1 MSRAIPRLVVA
12 GTASGVG
19 KTTAT
24 VAIARALRARGLKVA
39 LFKCGPDY
47 LDPTY
52 HARAVAGTSHNLDG
66 WMMGREAVLS
76 TFAAETAG
84 ADIALIEGV
93 MGLFDG
99 ASPTGEEGSTAEI
112 AKWLEAPV
120 ALVVDASGMARSV
133 AALVQGFAGFDPA
146 LRVAAVVC
154 NQVGSRGHLDILRQ
168 AQRSP
173 PVLGGLPRDAA
184 QSFPERHLGLRTADE
199 AALPEARFDH
209 WGAQAEAWI
218 GLDALL
224 AIARAAPGLPEVA
237 AAPAAVATAAAAPA
251 AVATA
256 AVVTA
261 ATTTPA
267 AGEARA
273 GAARPRARLGVAFD
287 EAFHFYYADNL
298 RRLEAAGAELVRF
311 SPIRDARLPDVD
323 GLYLGGGYPEAH
335 AERLAENAAMRAEI
349 RAFADRGGPIYAECG
364 GLMYLTEAIRTLDG
378 RAHPMVGLVPAE
390 AVMCEKLQAL
400 GYVEVETQAR
410 TILGGAGLRFR
421 GHQFRYSELR
431 PARTEPPP
439 AQAEPPPAQAEPP
452 PAQAEPPPAPAAQ
465 TSPTPPAAHASPT
478 SQAPPAGAS
487 APAAPAAPALAE
499 APLPIEHAYSVR
511 RRRGGQ
517 VAREGYRAQSVLASY
532 VHAHWA
538 SNPLVPEGLVAS
550 AAAHR
555 KEQGR

>member
-1 MSRAIPRLVVA
+1 MSPAIPRLVVA

-24 VAIARALRARGLKVA
+24 VAIARALRARGLRVA

-52 HARAVAGTSHNLDG
+52 HGRAVAGTSHNLDG
-66 WMMGREAVLS
+66 WMMGRDAVLS
-76 TFAAETAG
+76 TFAAEAAG
-84 ADIALIEGV
+84 ADVALIEGV

-173 PVLGGLPRDAA
+173 PVLGGLPRDEA
-184 QSFPERHLGLRTADE
+184 QRFPERHLGLRTADE
-199 AALPEARFDH
+199 AAIPEERFDH

-224 AIARAAPGLPEVA
+224 EIARGAPALPAASDA
-237 AAPAAVATAAAAPA
+237 TAAPAGASA
-251 AVATA
+251 
-256 AVVTA
+256 
-261 ATTTPA
+261 
-267 AGEARA
+267 A
-273 GAARPRARLGVAFD
+273 GAAPRRARIGLAFD

-311 SPIRDARLPDVD
+311 SPIHDARLPDVD
-323 GLYLGGGYPEAH
+323 ALYLGGGYPEVH
-335 AERLAENAAMRAEI
+335 AERLTENAALRAEI
-349 RAFADRGGPIYAECG
+349 RAFAGRGGPIYAECG

-390 AVMCEKLQAL
+390 AAMCEKLQAL

-431 PARTEPPP
+431 PA
-439 AQAEPPPAQAEPP
+439 
-452 PAQAEPPPAPAAQ
+452 
-465 TSPTPPAAHASPT
+465 
-478 SQAPPAGAS
+478 
-487 APAAPAAPALAE
+487 APAAPAPASPPPSPAAPPPSPAAQAPSPAAQAPAPASPPPSPAAQAPSPAAQ

-517 VAREGYRAQSVLASY
+517 VAREGYRAQNVLASY

-555 KEQGR
+555 KERAR

>member
-1 MSRAIPRLVVA
+1 MSPAIPRLVVA

-76 TFAAETAG
+76 TFAAEAAG

-237 AAPAAVATAAAAPA
+237 AAPAAAAPE
-251 AVATA
+251 
-256 AVVTA
+256 

-349 RAFADRGGPIYAECG
+349 RAFADSGGPIYAECG

-431 PARTEPPP
+431 PARPEPGPAPPEPAP
-439 AQAEPPPAQAEPP
+439 AQAEPPPA
-452 PAQAEPPPAPAAQ
+452 AP
-465 TSPTPPAAHASPT
+465 T
-478 SQAPPAGAS
+478 
-487 APAAPAAPALAE
+487 APAAPAAAPALTE
-499 APLPIEHAYSVR
+499 TPLPIEHAYSVR

-517 VAREGYRAQSVLASY
+517 VAREGYRAQGVLASY

>member
-1 MSRAIPRLVVA
+1 MSPAIPRLVVA

-24 VAIARALRARGLKVA
+24 VAIARALRARGLRVA

-52 HARAVAGTSHNLDG
+52 HGRAVAGTSHNLDG
-66 WMMGREAVLS
+66 WMMGRDAVLS
-76 TFAAETAG
+76 TFAAEAAG
-84 ADIALIEGV
+84 ADVALIEGV

-173 PVLGGLPRDAA
+173 PVIGGLPRDQA
-184 QSFPERHLGLRTADE
+184 QRFPERHLGLRTADE
-199 AALPEARFDH
+199 AAIPEERFDH

-224 AIARAAPGLPEVA
+224 EIARGAPALPAASDAATSA
-237 AAPAAVATAAAAPA
+237 AAPAASDPTAATAGAAAA
-251 AVATA
+251 
-256 AVVTA
+256 
-261 ATTTPA
+261 
-267 AGEARA
+267 
-273 GAARPRARLGVAFD
+273 GAAPRRARIGVAFD

-323 GLYLGGGYPEAH
+323 ALYLGGGYPEVH
-335 AERLAENAAMRAEI
+335 AERLTENAALRAEI
-349 RAFADRGGPIYAECG
+349 RAFAGGGGPIYAECG

-431 PARTEPPP
+431 PAAT
-439 AQAEPPPAQAEPP
+439 A
-452 PAQAEPPPAPAAQ
+452 
-465 TSPTPPAAHASPT
+465 TPPSP
-478 SQAPPAGAS
+478 G
-487 APAAPAAPALAE
+487 AE

-517 VAREGYRAQSVLASY
+517 VAREGYRAQGVLASY

-555 KEQGR
+555 KERVVAGFEHEGGKAGRKDQ